1 MRESKITRRV
11 ALKGAV
17 GLAALGPSIS
27 RATAQAAPAILAN
40 TKLPVSGY
48 FRRPP
53 YLVAVHKGFFA
64 KERLE
69 IDYHVVEF
77 APDHN
82 RELAEGKW
90 PLTLS
95 SADTMLARTT
105 QDNVDFV
112 MVMQTEEGLDVQMV
126 VRPEIKGFAD

>member
-1 MRESKITRRV
+1 MRNPKLTRRA
-11 ALKGAV
+11 ALKGAA
-17 GLAALGPSIS
+17 GLAALGSSVS
-27 RATAQAAPAILAN
+27 RASAQLAPAILGN
-40 TKLPVSGY
+40 TKLPLSGY

-69 IDYHVVEF
+69 IDYHVVEL

-105 QDNVDFV
+105 QDNVDF
-112 MVMQTEEGLDVQMV
+112 L
-126 VRPEIKGFAD
+126 